1 MPVASILRG
10 PFKPTLDKRD
20 AWLRTCIAGLPPLRG
35 GRWKHESVRAATHL
49 PRRAGSNWAPHD
61 IADRGAPSG
70 ASLFFVVASF
80 VSFALTASGRA
91 HSLRCSSSPRRTA
104 PPGSPRLFYSSK
116 LRIHSLPR
124 RLESSICSGR
134 IRKPPISY
142 GIGGSVCR
150 KNSQSTQLSGEQDHD
165 LYLKQLRRFKYT
177 IRRAARALAPTK
189 RGGSVATPRAI
200 ARVLSIESPAKRVSI
215 ETCRLCRHAKPPIP
229 DGIGGLSRFFVYQ
242 KIRRAATSR
251 IP

>member
-1 MPVASILRG
+1 MRRKTIRKGSAVPVVYILRG

-61 IADRGAPSG
+61 IADRGASSG

-116 LRIHSLPR
+116 LRIVRPDR
-124 RLESSICSGR
+124 KADGPGG
-134 IRKPPISY
+134 IR
-142 GIGGSVCR
+142 
-150 KNSQSTQLSGEQDHD
+150 
-165 LYLKQLRRFKYT
+165 
-177 IRRAARALAPTK
+177 
-189 RGGSVATPRAI
+189 
-200 ARVLSIESPAKRVSI
+200 
-215 ETCRLCRHAKPPIP
+215 KPPIP